1 MRFHSLSRHRSPAV
15 PAPANNVDLPQ
26 LVAQPRLSR
35 HRSASTLS
43 FSCKAPHSAPPTS
56 ISNAELSNSF
66 GAHHRRAVATD
77 HQGRGLHTALIFDSF
92 REPTVAFI
100 PVASPLQ
107 NEPNSNPEAQQAG
120 RYPHVV
126 RSWAMYFLGRQLLRR
141 RPP

>member
-1 MRFHSLSRHRSPAV
+1 MRFH
-15 PAPANNVDLPQ
+15 
-26 LVAQPRLSR
+26 
-35 HRSASTLS
+35 T
-43 FSCKAPHSAPPTS
+43 
-56 ISNAELSNSF
+56 
-66 GAHHRRAVATD
+66 HRRLAVATD

-107 NEPNSNPEAQQAG
+107 NEPNSHPAAQQVG

-126 RSWAMYFLGRQLLRR
+126 LELGHVLFGRQLLRQ